1 MNPLTLL
8 NPARWLLLLAAVAAI
23 VGGGAV
29 LIHRH
34 DQAQQEIGEN
44 RVQAK
49 WDAETKRLQAAA
61 INEAAANARES
72 LRRIEKQQEN
82 QLAQD
87 RKLSQARAD
96 AGRNDAAAGQLRA
109 QLADTARRWRDATR
123 NPTTGG
129 ECQAAGDAIV
139 LSAELFS
146 RIDKRAGELAEY
158 ADAAR
163 IAGEKCTRD
172 YDALM
177 PNSRGAE

>member
-1 MNPLTLL
+1 MNPLTLIPGWAKL
-8 NPARWLLLLAAVAAI
+8 ALAAALMSALT
-23 VGGGAV
+23 GGY
-29 LIHRH
+29 LYWTHHQR
-34 DQAQQEIGEN
+34 DIGRAE
-44 RVQAK
+44 VQLK
-49 WDAETKRLQAAA
+49 WDASASLQRAAA
-61 INEAAANARES
+61 LAESESNARES
-72 LRRIEKQQEN
+72 LRRIDKQQEN

>member
-34 DQAQQEIGEN
+34 DKAQQEIGEN

-49 WDAETKRLQAAA
+49 WGAETKRLQAAA

-87 RKLSQARAD
+87 RKLAQARAD

-109 QLADTARRWRDATR
+109 QLADTARQWRDALDH
-123 NPTTGG
+123 PATGR
-129 ECQAAGDAIV
+129 ECEAAGDAISV
-139 LSAELFS
+139 LADVLG
-146 RIDKRAGELAEY
+146 RADRRAGVLAAY
-158 ADAAR
+158 ADAAHA
-163 IAGEKCTRD
+163 AGLKCEAD
-172 YDALM
+172 YQALT
-177 PNSRGAE
+177 PAP